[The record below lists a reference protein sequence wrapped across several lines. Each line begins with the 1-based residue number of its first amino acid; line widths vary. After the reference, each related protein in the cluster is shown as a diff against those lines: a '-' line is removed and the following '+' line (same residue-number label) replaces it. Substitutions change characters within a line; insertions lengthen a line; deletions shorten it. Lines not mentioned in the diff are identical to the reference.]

1 MLSRM
6 PEKDPVAVISI
17 RSALPVLPVNRLRF
31 FMVVLLV
38 LCALASMAQQEGNR
52 RGSRVIDDTTKQIYG
67 PNTSR
72 YFYEKDAF
80 ENREVLYPIDTAI
93 NNFHRWDY
101 VQRNNNLYQDLGTL
115 GTAMRPIYYQA
126 PDVIGVRSGST
137 VYDLYWDSEAVRY
150 YNTHSPYSNMRVILG
165 GRGRALTR
173 ATFSRNINENWNFG
187 FTYRGLFIDKQVGGR
202 GKNDRIVRSNYY
214 DLHSNYQNKDSTYRL
229 FFSFRRGFHRVEEY
243 GGVSLA
249 DSLLLDLPS
258 YFQDNAQPW
267 LTNAESND
275 LRIAVHVFH
284 EYKVGK
290 ALQLYHTF
298 DRYRQKANFLDISI
312 AQSDSFYDFSEIR
325 GDSARDASKFKTVRN
340 EVGIKGNLLKLFYN
354 GYYAIRHYS
363 MTNNHFTADGKLTA
377 YDSDHLTYDLL
388 KVGSMTGNE
397 NYLGGR
403 MSLKLDS
410 IGEISGLAEVR
421 LEGNYRM
428 QGEIRSRWFEARVT
442 QMQYAPAFFE
452 QAYRG
457 KHDLWNNDFT
467 NTSLTRFNGYL
478 HYNSKVFKI
487 SPGLTFTR
495 LRNYVFFKQVS
506 KVDTVQRVMP
516 MQSGGSQVMVSPEVR
531 FSLTFLRHITL
542 SGRGIYTHM
551 IENADSAIQVPK
563 LFING
568 QLSYSNIFFNG
579 NLDMHAG
586 VDVHWKSAYTAPA
599 YDPAI
604 RQFYIQTSFEVPSFP
619 LVDLFFGARIKR
631 GRIFFKYH
639 NLVQA
644 LTKEGYLP
652 TPYYPGQRNAFD
664 FGFDWSFY
672 D

>member
-1 MLSRM
+1 M
-6 PEKDPVAVISI
+6 PEKDPVAVVSI
-17 RSALPVLPVNRLRF
+17 RLPLPVLYASRFRLLIAG
-31 FMVVLLV
+31 LLV

-52 RGSRVIDDTTKQIYG
+52 RGSRVIDDTTKQVYG

-72 YFYEKDAF
+72 YFYEQDAF
-80 ENREVLYPIDTAI
+80 ENREVLHPIDTSI

-101 VQRNNNLYQDLGTL
+101 VQRYNNLYQDLGL
-115 GTAMRPIYYQA
+115 FGTAIQPIYYQA

-137 VYDLYWDSEAVRY
+137 VYDVYWDSEAVRY

-165 GRGRALTR
+165 GRGRSLTR

-187 FTYRGLFIDKQVGGR
+187 FTYRGLFIDKQVGGS
-202 GKNDRIVRSNYY
+202 GKNDRITRSNYY
-214 DLHSNYQNKDSTYRL
+214 DFYTTYQSKDSTYRL
-229 FFSFRRGFHRVEEY
+229 FFNFRRGFHRVEEY
-243 GGVSLA
+243 GGVSL
-249 DSLLLDLPS
+249 DSLQSLDLAN
-258 YFQDNAQPW
+258 YFETNAQPW

-275 LRIAVHVFH
+275 LRIAVHLFH

-298 DRYRQKANFLDISI
+298 DRYRQKSNFLDIQTATSADYYDYQEI
-312 AQSDSFYDFSEIR
+312 DNDST
-325 GDSARDASKFKTVRN
+325 RDVSKFKTVRN
-340 EVGIKGNLLKLFYN
+340 EIGIKGNLLKLFYN

-363 MTNNHFTADGKLTA
+363 MSNPNFTADGILNA
-377 YDSDHLTYDLL
+377 SGNDHLTYDSL
-388 KVGSMTGNE
+388 KIGSMIGNE
-397 NYLGGR
+397 SYLGGR

-410 IGEISGLAEVR
+410 IGEVSGWAEVMQ
-421 LEGNYRM
+421 EGNYRL
-428 QGEIRSRWFEARVT
+428 QGEIRSRWFEARLT
-442 QMQYAPAFFE
+442 QMQYEPTFFE

-457 KHDLWNNDFT
+457 AHDVWNNNFG
-467 NTSLTRFNGYL
+467 NTSLTRLNGYL
-478 HYNSKVFKI
+478 HYNSRVFNI

-506 KVDTVQRVMP
+506 EVDTVQQVLP
-516 MQSGGSQVMVSPEVR
+516 VQSGGNQVMASPEVR
-531 FSLTFLRHITL
+531 LSVTFLRHITL
-542 SGRGIYTHM
+542 SGRAIYTHM

-563 LFING
+563 LFVNA
-568 QLSYSNIFFNG
+568 QLSYSNVFFNG

-586 VDVHWKSAYTAPA
+586 VDVHWKSPYYAPG
-599 YDPAI
+599 YDPAV
-604 RQFYIQTSFEVPSFP
+604 RQFYTQTSFEVPSFP

-631 GRIFFKYH
+631 GRVFFKYH
-639 NLVQA
+639 NLVYA

-652 TPYYPGQRNAFD
+652 TPNYPAQRNAFD